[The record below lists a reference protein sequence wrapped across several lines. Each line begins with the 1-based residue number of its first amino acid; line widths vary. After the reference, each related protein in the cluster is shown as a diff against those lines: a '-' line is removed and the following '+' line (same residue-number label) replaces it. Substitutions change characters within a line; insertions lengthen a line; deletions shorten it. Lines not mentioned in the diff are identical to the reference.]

1 MNFIIEMKEIFL
13 DNYISF
19 IRGTL
24 LTLLIS
30 FVGTIIGLLIGMLI
44 GVVKT
49 TPEGNN
55 KIKNFFLRFVKIL
68 MNIYVQVLRGTPM
81 IVQSVLFYYGSMLAF
96 GWDLNPLIAAFV
108 VVSINTGAYLAE
120 IVRGGINSIDK
131 GQFEAASALG
141 MNHRQTMLH
150 VVLPQAFKNIIPSI
164 GNEFI
169 VNIKD
174 TSVLNV
180 ISVNELFFSTK
191 SIAGASFLYTQTY
204 LIASIIYLALT
215 LSVAGLLHLLE
226 RKIKGSDSYEKT
238 DFSDVLK
245 SAN

>member
-1 MNFIIEMKEIFL
+1 MDFFSSMKEIFL
-13 DNYISF
+13 NNYQGF
-19 IRGTL
+19 IKGTL

-30 FVGTIIGLLIGMLI
+30 LIGTLIGLLIGMII

-49 TPEGNN
+49 TPEGHS
-55 KIKNFFLRFVKIL
+55 KIKNFLLRIVKWI

-81 IVQSVLFYYGSMLAF
+81 IVQAVLLYYGSLQLF
-96 GWDLNPLIAAFV
+96 GIDMQPLLAAFV

-120 IVRGGINSIDK
+120 VVRGGISSIDK

-141 MNHRQTMLH
+141 MNHTQTMIE
-150 VVLPQAFKNIIPSI
+150 VVLPQAFKNIIPAI

-169 VNIKD
+169 INIKD

-180 ISVNELFFSTK
+180 ISVNELFFTTK
-191 SIAGASFLYTQTY
+191 SIAGNTFKYSETY
-204 LIASIIYLALT
+204 LIASLIYLMMT
-215 LSVAGLLHLLE
+215 LGVAFLLHLLE
-226 RKIKGSDSYEKT
+226 RKISGAETYEKIK
-238 DFSDVLK
+238 DIDIFK